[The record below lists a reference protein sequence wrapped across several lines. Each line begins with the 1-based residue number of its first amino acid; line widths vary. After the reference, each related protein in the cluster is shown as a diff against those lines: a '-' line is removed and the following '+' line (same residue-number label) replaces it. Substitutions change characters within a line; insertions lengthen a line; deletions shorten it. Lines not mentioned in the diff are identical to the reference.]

1 MVDVVERTA
10 GAANPFG
17 YPRALA
23 QPLGGEPREGFFFPH
38 ANETGYWWQGENAA
52 IASLSAAA
60 SACARLDGLSDD
72 TRARLR
78 AFADD
83 QLAWIAGRNPFDSSM
98 LQGRGRNNADYSSD
112 FPNLPG
118 GIVNGVTSGWADEQD
133 LAFLP
138 ADAPEG
144 DAWRWAE
151 QWIPHTGWFL
161 LAVAAAH

>member
-1 MVDVVERTA
+1 MVDILDRTA
-10 GAANPFG
+10 SVPNPFG
-17 YPRALA
+17 YPRTLA
-23 QPLGGEPREGFFFPH
+23 QPKDEPPREGFFFPH

-60 SACARLDGLSDD
+60 IACANLDDLDAE
-72 TRARLR
+72 TRNRLR
-78 AFADD
+78 TFADD
-83 QLAWIAGRNPFDSSM
+83 QLAWIVGRNPFDSSM

-118 GIVNGVTSGWADEQD
+118 GIVNGITSGWSDEND

-138 ADAPEG
+138 EDAPEG
-144 DAWRWAE
+144 DSWRWAE

-161 LAVAAAH
+161 LAVASAR